1 MLGDL
6 VGHELLQQV
15 EVHRVAG
22 LGAAGLSGSLQQG
35 QRSCE
40 RSTPHPVQPI
50 RPGWAL
56 GGPGPWSQTYPLVDE
71 LELEVAPATVWVG
84 LGAGLQRVPLILSA
98 AKVLM
103 GRQAGRVGRGAMEAD
118 PELCST

>member
-1 MLGDL
+1 M
-6 VGHELLQQV
+6 
-15 EVHRVAG
+15 
-22 LGAAGLSGSLQQG
+22 
-35 QRSCE
+35 
-40 RSTPHPVQPI
+40 QPI

-56 GGPGPWSQTYPLVDE
+56 GGPRPWSQTYPLVDE

-84 LGAGLQRVPLILSA
+84 LGAGLQRVPLILPA